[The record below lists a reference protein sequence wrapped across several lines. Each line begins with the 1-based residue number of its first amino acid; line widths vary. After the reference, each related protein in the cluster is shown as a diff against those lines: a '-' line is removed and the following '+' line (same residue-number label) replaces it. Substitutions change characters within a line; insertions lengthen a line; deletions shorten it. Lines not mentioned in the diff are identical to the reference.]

1 VSSTVAERR
10 WRNRPLERERDRER
24 LRWLWGV
31 FVAIVL
37 MALPAGAYLVYQNA
51 SLKLQYELSGLKQTY
66 EQLQEQER
74 QLKVERAKLESL
86 ARVEGWARR
95 ECGLVPPPGEA
106 VFVLTRRAPEQAPS
120 LLAQVP
126 SRTD

>member
-1 VSSTVAERR
+1 VSPSGTERR
-10 WRNRPLERERDRER
+10 WRNRPLERERDRDR

-37 MALPAGAYLVYQNA
+37 LALPAGAYLVYQNA
-51 SLKLQYELSGLKQTY
+51 SLKLQYELSDMKNAH
-66 EQLQEQER
+66 ER
-74 QLKVERAKLESL
+74 LLEEERRLRVERAKLESL

-95 ECGLVPPPGEA
+95 ERGLVPPQGES
-106 VFVLTRRAPEQAPS
+106 VFVLTRGTSEPTPS
-120 LLAQVP
+120 LLAQAP